1 MLNSKLSNLLLSKED
16 GAFITNDG
24 ATLLQLKS
32 DVARARSSLKGI
44 GDVEIALYESDA
56 YRFLIWLLAIW
67 QEGRKVLVPV
77 DMSIALNP
85 SFSDWLKIGE
95 FDNSRL
101 PNWGD
106 DVDPINEIF
115 HELDPN
121 FDALGVFTSGSTG
134 DPVRIDKKIW
144 QLENE
149 VEALEYTFGES
160 IPRDV
165 SFIRS
170 VSLQHFFGMPFALF
184 WAISRGSKIK
194 RQAIKGGHEWNT
206 SFPQVLV
213 TSPSFLKSIKD
224 LDTEHK
230 NIGTGVK
237 SIFSAGGVLDDAVHK
252 TINQIANTRVVDI
265 YGSSETGHIAWRS
278 SPDMPWSL
286 QRGVEFKKP
295 IDEILEIKSKFCPD
309 DDWFSTSDLARQSGN
324 SFEILGRADRILK
337 IEGTRI
343 SLSQLINAIKG
354 SDLVEDCHISDLEG
368 GRRSQLG
375 CVIKL
380 SSHGCLLIWTEG
392 KLALIN
398 HLKNFLR
405 GKVNAIAIPR
415 RWRFVDNFPQNDMG
429 KVIKRDLDNLFSD
442 GIKSP
447 IVVSRRADGLVLELV
462 LDMSKTLACFNG
474 HFDGFPVVPGV
485 ALIEWVIKYSQEII
499 GASPGFIGMSQ
510 VKFQGFIKPNQIVHL
525 KLDLAPETMN
535 LKFKYHNADAIFSS
549 GILKFGG
556 GKE

>member
-1 MLNSKLSNLLLSKED
+1 MLCNKLSNFLLSEADSSLITSD
-16 GAFITNDG
+16 GV
-24 ATLLQLKS
+24 TLSQLKD
-32 DVARARSSLKGI
+32 DVARARSSIKSVV
-44 GDVEIALYESDA
+44 DDEIVLYESDA
-56 YRFLIWLLAIW
+56 YRFLVWTLAAW

-77 DMSIALNP
+77 DISIALNP
-85 SFSDWLKIGE
+85 SFSDWFKIGE
-95 FDNSRL
+95 FDDPRL
-101 PNWGD
+101 SNWGD
-106 DVDPINEIF
+106 DIDPINEIF

-160 IPRDV
+160 IPRGV
-165 SFIRS
+165 AFIRS
-170 VSLQHFFGMPFALF
+170 VSHQHFFGMPFALF
-184 WAISRGSKIK
+184 WAISRGSKIT

-206 SFPQVLV
+206 SYPQVLV
-213 TSPSFLKSIKD
+213 TSPSFLKSIVD

-237 SIFSAGGVLDDAVHK
+237 SIFSAGGVLDDVVHK

-278 SPDMPWSL
+278 SPDMPWAL

-295 IDEILEIKSKFCPD
+295 IDEILEIKSKFCPN
-309 DDWFSTSDLARQSGN
+309 DDWFSTSDLAHQLGN

-354 SDLVEDCHISDLEG
+354 SDLVEDCQISDLEG

-380 SSHGCLLIWTEG
+380 NSYGCLLISTEG

-398 HLKNFLR
+398 NLKNSLR

-415 RWRFVDNFPQNDMG
+415 RWRFVDKFPQNAMG
-429 KVIKRDLDNLFSD
+429 KVIKRDLDNLFSE

-447 IVVSRRADGLVLELV
+447 IVVSRRAEVLALELV

-485 ALIEWVIKYSQEII
+485 ALIEWAIKYSQEIL
-499 GASPGFIGMSQ
+499 GASSEFIGMSQ
-510 VKFQGFIKPNQIVHL
+510 VKFQGFIKPNQIVRL
-525 KLDLAPETMN
+525 KLDFAPETMN

-549 GILKFGG
+549 GILKFADC
-556 GKE
+556 KE

>member
-16 GAFITNDG
+16 GTFITNDG
-24 ATLLQLKS
+24 ATLLQLKT
-32 DVARARSSLKGI
+32 DVARARSSIEGV
-44 GDVEIALYESDA
+44 GDIEIALYESDA
-56 YRFLIWLLAIW
+56 YRFLVWLLAIW
-67 QEGRKVLVPV
+67 QEERKVLVPV
-77 DMSIALNP
+77 DRSIALNP
-85 SFSDWLKIGE
+85 NFSDWLKIGE

-101 PNWGD
+101 SNWGD
-106 DVDPINEIF
+106 DVDPIKEIF

-165 SFIRS
+165 IFIRS
-170 VSLQHFFGMPFALF
+170 VSHQHFFGMPFALF
-184 WAISRGSKIK
+184 WVISRGSKITRK
-194 RQAIKGGHEWNT
+194 AIKGGHEWNT
-206 SFPQVLV
+206 SYPQALV
-213 TSPSFLKSIKD
+213 TSPSFLKSIVE

-278 SPDMPWSL
+278 SPDMPWTL
-286 QRGVEFKKP
+286 QRDVEFKKP
-295 IDEILEIKSKFCPD
+295 IDEILEIKSKFCPN

-343 SLSQLINAIKG
+343 SLSQLISAIKG

-368 GRRSQLG
+368 GKRSQLG

-380 SSHGCLLIWTEG
+380 NSHGCLLILTEG

-398 HLKNFLR
+398 HLKNSLR
-405 GKVNAIAIPR
+405 GNVNAIAIPR
-415 RWRFVDNFPQNDMG
+415 RWRFVDKFPQNAMG
-429 KVIKRDLDNLFSD
+429 KVIKRDLDNLFSE

-447 IVVSRRADGLVLELV
+447 IVVSRRAGGLALELV

-485 ALIEWVIKYSQEII
+485 ALIEWAIKYSQEIL
-499 GASPGFIGMSQ
+499 GASLGFIGMSQ
-510 VKFQGFIKPNQIVHL
+510 VKFQGFIKPNQIVRL
-525 KLDLAPETMN
+525 KLDFDPETMN
-535 LKFKYHNADAIFSS
+535 LKFKYHKGDTIFSS
-549 GILKFGG
+549 GILKFAGC
-556 GKE
+556 KK